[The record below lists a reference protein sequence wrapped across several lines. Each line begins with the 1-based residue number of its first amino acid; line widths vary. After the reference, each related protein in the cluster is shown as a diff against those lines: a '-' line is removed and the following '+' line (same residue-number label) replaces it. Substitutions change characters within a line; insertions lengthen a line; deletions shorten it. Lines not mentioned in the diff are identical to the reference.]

1 MPCLYYT
8 GKILSYVI
16 NNPHT
21 TVTQIA
27 NNVFFSKAN
36 VYDKTNLLI
45 DIGILSYEL
54 IEKKEK
60 LLFIKDE

>member
-1 MPCLYYT
+1 MY
-8 GKILSYVI
+8 
-16 NNPHT
+16 
-21 TVTQIA
+21 
-27 NNVFFSKAN
+27 FFSKAN